1 MAAANT
7 QALFKSL
14 NLTHTVTKTSSGS
27 EVHSYTSDLGPDA
40 PILTLIHGYPQSA
53 YE

>member
-1 MAAANT
+1 MAAVTT
-7 QALFKSL
+7 QSL
-14 NLTHTVTKTSSGS
+14 YNSLGLTHNVSKTSSGS
-27 EVHSYTSDLGPDA
+27 EVHSYTSDLGPET